1 MSSKG
6 YNKWAYKERCRQFV
20 DKEVQAP
27 RRDQLAALFDR
38 MISRVDKMIELVK
51 PKEDVPTNK
60 G

>member
-6 YNKWAYKERCRQFV
+6 YNKWAYKERCRRFV
-20 DKEVQAP
+20 DGEIQAA
-27 RRDQLAALFDR
+27 RKDQLTKLFDR
-38 MISRVDKMIELVK
+38 MISRADRLLEILK